1 MSGTYKKDYLKEIF
15 SFLNDIEKNSNITLP
30 NIECKENEI
39 NLSSQSLFKELYSNL
54 ILRLLKYLLWRE
66 GLSKVFG

>member
-30 NIECKENEI
+30 NIEFKENEI
-39 NLSSQSLFKELYSNL
+39 NLSSQSLFKELYSIN
-54 ILRLLKYLLWRE
+54 IFNHYY
-66 GLSKVFG
+66 FI

>member
-15 SFLNDIEKNSNITLP
+15 SFLNGIEKNSNITLP

-39 NLSSQSLFKELYSNL
+39 NLSSLHKVYLKNYIL
-54 ILRLLKYLLWRE
+54 I
-66 GLSKVFG
+66 

>member
-30 NIECKENEI
+30 NIEFKENEI
-39 NLSSQSLFKELYSNL
+39 NLSSQSLFKELYFTIIN
-54 ILRLLKYLLWRE
+54 
-66 GLSKVFG
+66 